1 MAACESVCSRVVW
14 VGLREVKG
22 IVWWYRVQME
32 RRRMKQGLE
41 GVRQGWDWLVP

>member
-1 MAACESVCSRVVW
+1 MKVFVQEFFGW
-14 VGLREVKG
+14 GGGEVKG

-41 GVRQGWDWLVP
+41 GVRQGWD